1 MPPDKLEDKYNH
13 VLRYWAHGERAVR
26 AESIEAGRAA
36 QRADAAADVAAA
48 CATLFWME
56 GEEDWR
62 FACGVKVVGQRRRA
76 RPTCD
81 GGLSGAISGVA
92 GAMYYVMIHVV
103 GGVRAECRA
112 LRGCVR
118 HLTHMLG
125 YSCTCVSSPQASI

>member
-1 MPPDKLEDKYNH
+1 MK
-13 VLRYWAHGERAVR
+13 AVR

-56 GEEDWR
+56 GAEDWR

-92 GAMYYVMIHVV
+92 GAMYYVMLHVV

-112 LRGCVR
+112 LRGCARVF
-118 HLTHMLG
+118 THMLG
-125 YSCTCVSSPQASI
+125 SRYLKREIPVF

>member
-1 MPPDKLEDKYNH
+1 M
-13 VLRYWAHGERAVR
+13 YWAHGVRAVH

-36 QRADAAADVAAA
+36 WRADAAADVAAA

-56 GEEDWR
+56 GAENWR
-62 FACGVKVVGQRRRA
+62 FACGVKVIGQRRRA

-92 GAMYYVMIHVV
+92 GAMYYVMLHVV
-103 GGVRAECRA
+103 GRVRAECRA

-125 YSCTCVSSPQASI
+125 YSCTCVSSPRASI

>member
-1 MPPDKLEDKYNH
+1 M
-13 VLRYWAHGERAVR
+13 YWAHGVRAVR
-26 AESIEAGRAA
+26 AESIEAGCAA
-36 QRADAAADVAAA
+36 WRADEAADVAAA

-56 GEEDWR
+56 DAENWR
-62 FACGVKVVGQRRRA
+62 FACGVKVIGQRRRA

-92 GAMYYVMIHVV
+92 GAMYYVMLHVV
-103 GGVRAECRA
+103 GRVRAECRA